1 MPTWAWTAGYH
12 RSGAMPPP
20 SHSSSAEDLY
30 HEGLDRLAE
39 GDAAGAAQKLRD
51 CLEVDPGM
59 LDAMHGLIRALQE
72 QGDLDGAITV
82 AQRLLQLDPE
92 EPLAHTSLS
101 ILYQHKGMIAE
112 AEAEALKAK
121 LLGWKKQLQQQ
132 KPKP

>member
-1 MPTWAWTAGYH
+1 
-12 RSGAMPPP
+12 MPPP

-72 QGDLDGAITV
+72 QASSTPPSRWPSNCSNWTPMKCWPTPASPSCINTR
-82 AQRLLQLDPE
+82 A
-92 EPLAHTSLS
+92 
-101 ILYQHKGMIAE
+101 
-112 AEAEALKAK
+112 
-121 LLGWKKQLQQQ
+121 
-132 KPKP
+132 